1 MGTGNP
7 ALLNPALRIGGL
19 CFGYDSGSPL
29 IHHLD
34 LVLEQREIF
43 SLLGPSGCGKS
54 TLLKLIAGHLFASH
68 GSLEINGETCTHLP
82 PEKRKVGMVFQHYA
96 LFPHL
101 SALDNVAF
109 PLRIRKVPKSAR
121 HQRAGELL
129 DWVGFTAREKHRRPG
144 SLSGGQQ
151 QRVALARAIASRPE
165 LLLLDEPFANLDRA
179 LRERLRGETRDLL
192 KQLNQTAILVTHD
205 REEAFSFGDRIGL
218 MLAGRLL
225 QVGTPAEV
233 YRNPRGA
240 GCARILGHPNV
251 LTEGKFL
258 DGAYVRTGFRIPL
271 DGPEPPE
278 RTQGVLLAPDKIQVL
293 ESGHPDQ
300 SLSAT
305 VRSLRFHGHHH
316 VLAVDLN
323 GEISLEIHLREA
335 EGALTA
341 GKQVGLRFPP
351 ESWTA
356 LPDPAGSTP

>member
-1 MGTGNP
+1 
-7 ALLNPALRIGGL
+7 
-19 CFGYDSGSPL
+19 
-29 IHHLD
+29 
-34 LVLEQREIF
+34 
-43 SLLGPSGCGKS
+43 
-54 TLLKLIAGHLFASH
+54 LLKLIAGQLYASD
-68 GSLEINGETCTHLP
+68 GRREISGEKCTHLP
-82 PEKRKVGMVFQHYA
+82 PEERKVGMVFQHYA

-151 QRVALARAIASRPE
+151 QRVALARAIASGPE

-218 MLAGRLL
+218 MESGRLL

-233 YRNPRGA
+233 YRSPCTA
-240 GCARILGHPNV
+240 GCARILGHPNI

-258 DGAYVRTGFRIPL
+258 NGAFVLAGFRIPL
-271 DGPEPPE
+271 AGPEPPE
-278 RTQGVLLAPDKIQVL
+278 GTKGVLLAPEKIQIL
-293 ESGHPDQ
+293 ESDNTDQ
-300 SLSAT
+300 ALSAT
-305 VRSLRFHGHHH
+305 VRALRFHGHHH
-316 VLAVDLN
+316 VLTVDLN
-323 GEISLEIHLREA
+323 TKISLEIHLREA
-335 EGALTA
+335 ADALTA
-341 GKQVGLRFPP
+341 GKQIGLRFPP
-351 ESWTA
+351 DSWTA
-356 LPDPAGSTP
+356 LPDVTGAAE